1 MAHFW
6 KCPKFDLKNL
16 NYKDFGLFLLDIDIS
31 RAVFTHLIS
40 FCSQSNKNP
49 TPLICVDDV
58 KTLFFPNQKFLPIPP
73 LTAHCAQW
81 PILGGE
87 GGNTLDAQYAI
98 KVSVKKR
105 HFHPV
110 PDV

>member
-1 MAHFW
+1 MMLRRFFSKSKIFAYS
-6 KCPKFDLKNL
+6 PPN
-16 NYKDFGLFLLDIDIS
+16 G
-31 RAVFTHLIS
+31 
-40 FCSQSNKNP
+40 
-49 TPLICVDDV
+49 PLCVR
-58 KTLFFPNQKFLPIPP
+58 
-73 LTAHCAQW
+73 AQW

-87 GGNTLDAQYAI
+87 GGNTLDDQYAI

>member
-1 MAHFW
+1 MMLRRFFSKSKIFAYSPPNGPLCTVAHF
-6 KCPKFDLKNL
+6 
-16 NYKDFGLFLLDIDIS
+16 
-31 RAVFTHLIS
+31 
-40 FCSQSNKNP
+40 
-49 TPLICVDDV
+49 
-58 KTLFFPNQKFLPIPP
+58 
-73 LTAHCAQW
+73 
-81 PILGGE
+81 GGE